1 MARLG
6 QSLKDVEGI
15 ILMLPSR
22 RLTDETIS
30 TTEQKCTFN
39 QTWVWVLPGTN
50 IPGII
55 LLSVKGSV
63 KFSASI

>member
-15 ILMLPSR
+15 ILLLPSR

-30 TTEQKCTFN
+30 TTKQKCTFN
-39 QTWVWVLPGTN
+39 QTCVWVLPGTN
-50 IPGII
+50 ILRII
-55 LLSVKGSV
+55 LFSVKGKV
-63 KFSASI
+63 